1 MSVVA
6 RDVTHDEAQ
15 SLKEKIFAAAVA
27 VFAEHGLAGA
37 RMEQIAVE
45 AQTTKRMV
53 VYYFKTKEQLYQA
66 VLEHVYARIRENEQ
80 QLGLENLPPVEALV
94 QLVKWSVAYHAS
106 HADFM
111 RVICMENMQRGKWL
125 NASGLLKPL
134 NKSALSILENILQ
147 RGQHE
152 GIFQQGVEARDVHR
166 LISSFSF
173 YQVSNFY
180 TFNSLYL
187 EGPLPEIDDP
197 QLVAHHSDIAVK
209 AVLRFVIA

>member
-6 RDVTHDEAQ
+6 HDEAQ
-15 SLKEKIFAAAVA
+15 SLKERIFTAAIA
-27 VFAEHGLAGA
+27 VFAEHGLSGA

-53 VYYFKTKEQLYQA
+53 VYYFKSKELLYQA
-66 VLEHVYARIRENEQ
+66 VLQYVYARIRETEQ
-80 QLGLENLPPVEALV
+80 QLGLEQLPPVEALV
-94 QLVKWSVAYHAS
+94 QLVRWSVRYHAT

-125 NASGLLKPL
+125 QSSGQLKPL
-134 NKSALSILENILQ
+134 NRTALSILEDILQ
-147 RGQHE
+147 RGQQQ
-152 GIFQQGVEARDVHR
+152 GIFQAGIEPRDVHR

-187 EGPLPEIDDP
+187 DDPLPEIDDEAM
-197 QLVAHHSDIAVK
+197 VAHHCDIAVK
-209 AVLRFVIA
+209 AVVRFVIS

>member
-1 MSVVA
+1 MSA
-6 RDVTHDEAQ
+6 IDHDEAQ
-15 SLKEKIFAAAVA
+15 SLKTRIFAAAIA

-37 RMEQIAVE
+37 RMEQIAGE

-66 VLEHVYARIRENEQ
+66 VLKYVYTRIRETEQ

-94 QLVKWSVAYHAS
+94 QLVKWSVRYHAE

-111 RVICMENMQRGKWL
+111 RIICMENMQRGKWL
-125 NASGLLKPL
+125 LASGDLKRL
-134 NKSALSILENILQ
+134 NKSALSLLEQILH
-147 RGQHE
+147 RGQKQ
-152 GIFQQGVEARDVHR
+152 GIFQPALEARDVHR

-180 TFNSLYL
+180 SFNSLYL
-187 EGPLPEIDDP
+187 DGPLPDIDDEA
-197 QLVAHHSDIAVK
+197 LITHHSELAVK
-209 AVLRFVIA
+209 AILRFVIA